1 MVQDCCLC
9 GGADDSAGQC
19 RPRSGPWSRLRTW
32 DISLAKDIKV
42 HEDIRFQFRAET
54 FNIFNHTN
62 FLTVNTT
69 RTSTQFGQVTAFRDP
84 RLIQFGL
91 KFYFLN

>member
-1 MVQDCCLC
+1 MLFVACAANIFCID
-9 GGADDSAGQC
+9 
-19 RPRSGPWSRLRTW
+19 
-32 DISLAKDIKV
+32 LAKGI
-42 HEDIRFQFRAET
+42 
-54 FNIFNHTN
+54 TN

-91 KFYFLN
+91 KFYF